1 MYNFQSRLTAPNPV
15 KHPCF
20 CAVIPRILCDG
31 TALIL
36 ANSTFSFKPT
46 LNIPQRSPALTPS
59 LVPKPFVSLAN
70 ATLSQ

>member
-36 ANSTFSFKPT
+36 ANSTFSFKST

-59 LVPKPFVSLAN
+59 LVPKPFVSPAN
-70 ATLSQ
+70 ITLSQ

>member
-46 LNIPQRSPALTPS
+46 LHIPQRSPALTLS

-70 ATLSQ
+70 VTLSQ